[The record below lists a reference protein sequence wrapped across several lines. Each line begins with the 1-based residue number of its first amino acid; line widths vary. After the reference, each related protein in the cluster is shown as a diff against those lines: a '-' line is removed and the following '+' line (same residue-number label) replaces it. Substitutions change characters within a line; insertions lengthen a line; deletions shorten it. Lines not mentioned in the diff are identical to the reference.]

1 MKRWI
6 RTNLAVL
13 LLTVLL
19 LTVTVISAYIG
30 LGKKPNTPHAP
41 SSVSS
46 EKVSLEGLR
55 DAKALEAFVNVIFA
69 ESMENRFQEH

>member
-1 MKRWI
+1 MKKWI

-19 LTVTVISAYIG
+19 LIVTVISAYIG

-41 SSVSS
+41 PPVSS
-46 EKVSLEGLR
+46 EEV
-55 DAKALEAFVNVIFA
+55 A
-69 ESMENRFQEH
+69 HYC